1 MELIV
6 AVYEGWGIGKDGTQ
20 PVVLKADREFF
31 RNVTKGKTVICGR
44 KTIED
49 FPDNKPLPGRRNI
62 VLTRNGCSYHGF
74 IYKDSVQNVL
84 EDINTDEAMVIGG
97 GSIYEQFIP
106 YCNRA
111 YVTRIHLLETCDTY
125 FRNLDDNPEWQISSV
140 LKSGEENGISYDI
153 CLYERVENDRV

>member
-1 MELIV
+1 MELVV

-31 RNVTKGKTVICGR
+31 HNVTKGKTVICGR

-49 FPDNKPLPGRRNI
+49 FPDNKPLRGRRNI
-62 VLTRNGCSYHGF
+62 VLTRNGCNYPGF

-84 EDINTDEAMVIGG
+84 EDINTNEAMVIGG
-97 GSIYEQFIP
+97 GSIYKQFIP

-111 YVTRIHLLETCDTY
+111 YVTRIHLPETCDTY
-125 FRNLDDNPEWQISSV
+125 FRNLDDDPEWQISSV

>member
-1 MELIV
+1 MDLIV

-31 RNVTKGKTVICGR
+31 RNITKGKTVICGR

-49 FPDNKPLPGRRNI
+49 FPGNKPLPGRVNV
-62 VLTRNGCSYHGF
+62 VLTRKGCGYPGF
-74 IYKDSVQNVL
+74 VYKGSVQSVL
-84 EDINTDEAMVIGG
+84 ADVNTNDAIVIGG
-97 GSIYEQFIP
+97 GSIYEQFLP
-106 YCNRA
+106 YCDRA

-125 FRNLDDNPEWQISSV
+125 FKNMDTAPEWKLSAV
-140 LKSGEENGISYDI
+140 LESGEENGISYDI

>member
-49 FPDNKPLPGRRNI
+49 FPDNKPLQGRRNI
-62 VLTRNGCSYHGF
+62 ILTRNGCSYPGF

-84 EDINTDEAMVIGG
+84 EDINTNEAMVIGG

-111 YVTRIHLLETCDTY
+111 YVTRIHLLEACDTY
-125 FRNLDDNPEWQISSV
+125 FRNLDDDPEWQISSV
-140 LKSGEENGISYDI
+140 LKSGEENEISYDI
-153 CLYERVENDRV
+153 CLYERVENDKV